1 MSYRK
6 IEKLWD
12 ELREAQK
19 PKRNL
24 SKQPKKRKVK
34 LNKIQ
39 DLNELIT
46 IAYDS
51 EKITD
56 DMNEVMDAID
66 NFLPKVTGKMT
77 LIFKDYYPE
86 DFRGYAKQAKEEF
99 SDIQRVNQEL
109 GMSFDD
115 LDLDYNESSVEDGI
129 SILEE
134 IATTIENYQMAIDD
148 LEHLVKKS
156 R

>member
-24 SKQPKKRKVK
+24 SKQPKKREVK

-51 EKITD
+51 EKVTD

-86 DFRGYAKQAKEEF
+86 DFRGYANQAEEQF

-115 LDLDYNESSVEDGI
+115 YDSDYNESSVEKGI
-129 SILEE
+129 AILQEL
-134 IATTIENYQMAIDD
+134 ATTIENYQMAIDD
-148 LEHLVKKS
+148 LETLVKKS

>member
-24 SKQPKKRKVK
+24 SKQPKKREVK

-51 EKITD
+51 EKVTD
-56 DMNEVMDAID
+56 EMNEVMEAID
-66 NFLPKVTGKMT
+66 NFLAKVTGKMT
-77 LIFKDYYPE
+77 LTFKDYYPE
-86 DFRGYAKQAKEEF
+86 DFKGYAVQANEEF
-99 SDIQRVNQEL
+99 SDIQRVNKEL

-115 LDLDYNESSVEDGI
+115 LDLDYSEASVEKGI
-129 SILEE
+129 AILEE
-134 IATTIENYQMAIDD
+134 IANAIENYQMAIDD
-148 LEHLVKKS
+148 LETLVKKS